1 MNFKMDNRQTRR
13 MLEKMGMNLE
23 ELPNVEEV
31 IIKTEERDLIIK
43 EPQVSQIKSKAMN
56 MFQIIGNDT
65 EEIEKEIPSYK
76 EEDILLVSQQAN
88 VSPEEAQKA
97 LEETNGDLAQAI
109 LKLK

>member
-13 MLEKMGMNLE
+13 MLEKMGMNME

-31 IIKTEERDLIIK
+31 IIKTKERDLIIK

-88 VSPEEAQKA
+88 VSPEEAQRA

>member
-1 MNFKMDNRQTRR
+1 MNFGMDNRQTRR

-23 ELPNVEEV
+23 QVPNVEEV
-31 IIKTEERDLIIK
+31 IIKTKERDLIIK

-88 VSPEEAQKA
+88 VSPEEAQRA

>member
-1 MNFKMDNRQTRR
+1 MNFRMDNRQTRR

-23 ELPNVEEV
+23 QLPNVEEV
-31 IIKTEERDLIIK
+31 IIKTKERDLIIK

-65 EEIEKEIPSYK
+65 EEIEKENPTYK
-76 EEDILLVSQQAN
+76 KEDILLVSQQAN
-88 VSPEEAQKA
+88 VSQEEAQKA

>member
-1 MNFKMDNRQTRR
+1 MDNRQTRR

-31 IIKTEERDLIIK
+31 IIKTKERDLIIK

-88 VSPEEAQKA
+88 VSQEEAQKA

>member
-1 MNFKMDNRQTRR
+1 MNFGMDNRQTRR

-23 ELPNVEEV
+23 EVPNVEEV
-31 IIKTEERDLIIK
+31 IIKTKERDLIIK

>member
-1 MNFKMDNRQTRR
+1 MNFRMDNRQTRR

-31 IIKTEERDLIIK
+31 IIKTKERDLIIK

-65 EEIEKEIPSYK
+65 EEIEKENPTYK
-76 EEDILLVSQQAN
+76 KEDILLVSQQAN
-88 VSPEEAQKA
+88 VSQEEAQKA

>member
-31 IIKTEERDLIIK
+31 IIKTKERDLIIK

-65 EEIEKEIPSYK
+65 EEIEKENPTYK
-76 EEDILLVSQQAN
+76 KEDILLVSQQAN
-88 VSPEEAQKA
+88 VSQEEAQKA

>member
-1 MNFKMDNRQTRR
+1 MDNRQTRR

-31 IIKTEERDLIIK
+31 IIKTKERDLIIK

>member
-1 MNFKMDNRQTRR
+1 MDNRQTRR

-31 IIKTEERDLIIK
+31 IIKTKERDLIIK

-65 EEIEKEIPSYK
+65 EEIEKENPTYK
-76 EEDILLVSQQAN
+76 KEDILLVSQQAN
-88 VSPEEAQKA
+88 VSQEEAQKA

>member
-1 MNFKMDNRQTRR
+1 MNFRMDNRQTRR

-31 IIKTEERDLIIK
+31 IIKTKERDLIIK

-65 EEIEKEIPSYK
+65 EEIEKENTAYK
-76 EEDILLVSQQAN
+76 KEDILLVSQQAN
-88 VSPEEAQKA
+88 ASQEEAQKA

>member
-1 MNFKMDNRQTRR
+1 MNFRMDNRQTRR
-13 MLEKMGMNLE
+13 MLEKMGMNME

-31 IIKTEERDLIIK
+31 IIKTKERDLIIK

-88 VSPEEAQKA
+88 VSPEEAQRA

>member
-1 MNFKMDNRQTRR
+1 MNFGMDNRQTRR

-23 ELPNVEEV
+23 EVPNVEEV

-88 VSPEEAQKA
+88 VSPEEAQRA

>member
-1 MNFKMDNRQTRR
+1 MNFGMDNRQTRR

-31 IIKTEERDLIIK
+31 IIKTKERDLIIK

-88 VSPEEAQKA
+88 VSPEEAQRA

>member
-1 MNFKMDNRQTRR
+1 MNFGMDNRQTRR

-23 ELPNVEEV
+23 EVPNVEEV
-31 IIKTEERDLIIK
+31 IIKTKERDLIIK

-65 EEIEKEIPSYK
+65 EEIEKDIPVYK

-88 VSPEEAQKA
+88 VTPEEAQKA

-109 LKLK
+109 LKFK

>member
-1 MNFKMDNRQTRR
+1 MNFGMDNRQTRR

-23 ELPNVEEV
+23 EVPNVEEV
-31 IIKTEERDLIIK
+31 IIKTKERDLIIK

-88 VSPEEAQKA
+88 VSPEEAQRA

>member
-1 MNFKMDNRQTRR
+1 MNFRMDNRQTRR

-31 IIKTEERDLIIK
+31 IIKTKERDLIIK

-65 EEIEKEIPSYK
+65 EEIEKENPTYK
-76 EEDILLVSQQAN
+76 KEDILLVSQQAN
-88 VSPEEAQKA
+88 ASQEEAQKA

>member
-1 MNFKMDNRQTRR
+1 MDNRQTRR

-31 IIKTEERDLIIK
+31 IIKTKERDLIIK

-65 EEIEKEIPSYK
+65 EEIEKEKPTYK
-76 EEDILLVSQQAN
+76 KEDILLVSQQAN
-88 VSPEEAQKA
+88 VSQEEAQKA
-97 LEETNGDLAQAI
+97 LEETNGNLAQAI